1 VKKGME
7 ALHLHRVLP
16 MPVPQNSIF
25 WRATATPLSTVPIA
39 RPPLRWKSASSQTCT
54 ARAGWF
60 LGLGAD
66 TKKTNLPDTV
76 KAGDPVLHEPAREVD
91 PNEINS
97 EKVQNIID
105 NMIRVMRNA
114 PGVGLAAP
122 QIGIPFR
129 VCSIFPNFLFY
140 RFPILCISLHLP
152 VLIKLNTCF

>member
-1 VKKGME
+1 ME